1 VTSVRTSRTRDR
13 GPERRAETA
22 VFGLLFLQGMY
33 HYRVLA
39 KYTPRKAINGAVVHS
54 HRQAPKPFI
63 DRRGT
68 ILMFSLHE

>member
-39 KYTPRKAINGAVVHS
+39 KYTVAIQASQFGQHHGHGA
-54 HRQAPKPFI
+54 
-63 DRRGT
+63 G
-68 ILMFSLHE
+68 L